1 MPIYEFKCNQC
12 QEFFEILLFKT
23 DDDKTVKCP
32 KCASSSFERV
42 LSSTNYAMDTGGGGR
57 TAGSSQTTRTCSSGS
72 CTTYEIPGHTR

>member
-12 QEFFEILLFKT
+12 DEFFEVLLIRS

-42 LSSTNYAMDTGGGGR
+42 LSSTNYAMDTGGGN
-57 TAGSSQTTRTCSSGS
+57 TTGSSQTTRTCSSGS